1 MNWHGRLIHRK
12 APHLAS
18 VSHLKAFMKV
28 IFTYFLL
35 LGLFTI
41 QAYGAAVAPS
51 HIQEAFKKKYP
62 GIIDPKWESE
72 SNDSWEANFEISDV
86 KYRVDFTK
94 DGDWIETEHDVIF
107 EELPNEVR
115 AAIVIKFKVE
125 DIRDIEAV
133 ENPTHGEFYVVEFQ
147 QGSGKKDVL
156 FNLEG
161 KVLDPIQPPTEQGFF
176 HHWVNEAKSDT
187 ELSKTGWGLVFK
199 TLFNFLTIFVYAYL
213 IYYRRHHDH
222 KMLFL
227 LLAFNLFLF
236 PIFLSSSLVT
246 AGFGFTIFALLALVR
261 LRSEAFDKA
270 EIAYLLGAISL
281 TFVNTMM
288 PTLVEI
294 PSAFIILLTA
304 YIADKPSVWQD
315 GYHKIEV
322 DYRIPEKER
331 ALDHE
336 FLKKQIAAEYLVE
349 VSQISIN
356 RVLKN
361 EIRLTLMYRD
371 LPQSKRSDLALIRE
385 EEREAAALEKR
396 RLDEEKARLA
406 LEHKKP
412 GPEVS

>member
-1 MNWHGRLIHRK
+1 MK
-12 APHLAS
+12 SFLAQ
-18 VSHLKAFMKV
+18 
-28 IFTYFLL
+28 LL
-35 LGLFTI
+35 LIGFLTI
-41 QAYGAAVAPS
+41 RAFGVPT
-51 HIQEAFKKKYP
+51 HIEEAFQKKYP
-62 GIIDPKWESE
+62 EITEPKWESE
-72 SNDSWEANFEISDV
+72 SNDSWEANFEINGE
-86 KYRVDFTK
+86 KYRVDFGK
-94 DGDWIETEHDVIF
+94 DGNWIETEHDVTF
-107 EELPNEVR
+107 EQLPNEIR
-115 AAIVIKFKVE
+115 SAIEIKYRVE
-125 DIRDIEAV
+125 HIRGIEAV
-133 ENPTHGEFYVVEFQ
+133 KNPTHGEFYVVEFQ

-161 KVLDPIQPPTEQGFF
+161 KVLDPIQPPTEKGFF
-176 HHWVNEAKSDT
+176 HYWVNEAKSDT

-213 IYYRRHHDH
+213 VYYRRHHDH

-322 DYRIPEKER
+322 DYRISEKEH

-336 FLKKQIAAEYLVE
+336 FLKKQLAEEYLIE
-349 VSQISIN
+349 VSQIAIH
-356 RVLKN
+356 RVAKN
-361 EIRLTLMYRD
+361 EIKLTLMYRD
-371 LPQSKRSDLALIRE
+371 LPGKKRLELAGIRE
-385 EEREAAALEKR
+385 KEREVAALEKQKQEEELQ
-396 RLDEEKARLA
+396 RLSSGSAGS
-406 LEHKKP
+406 
-412 GPEVS
+412 GPEPS

>member
-1 MNWHGRLIHRK
+1 MK
-12 APHLAS
+12 SFLAQ
-18 VSHLKAFMKV
+18 
-28 IFTYFLL
+28 LL
-35 LGLFTI
+35 LIGFLTVRAFGVPT
-41 QAYGAAVAPS
+41 
-51 HIQEAFKKKYP
+51 HIEEAFQKKYP
-62 GIIDPKWESE
+62 EITEPKWEPE
-72 SNDSWEANFEISDV
+72 SNDSWEANFEINGV
-86 KYRVDFTK
+86 KYRVDFGE
-94 DGDWIETEHDVIF
+94 DGNWIETEHDVTF
-107 EELPNEVR
+107 EQLPNEVR
-115 AAIVIKFKVE
+115 SAIEIKYRVKH
-125 DIRDIEAV
+125 IRDIEAV

-161 KVLDPIQPPTEQGFF
+161 KVLDPIQPPTEEGFF
-176 HHWVNEAKSDT
+176 HYWVNEAKSDT

-199 TLFNFLTIFVYAYL
+199 TLFNFLTIFIYAYL

-304 YIADKPSVWQD
+304 YITDKPSVWQD
-315 GYHKIEV
+315 GYHRIEV
-322 DYRIPEKER
+322 DYRIAEKEH

-336 FLKKQIAAEYLVE
+336 FLKKQLAEEYLIE
-349 VSQISIN
+349 VSQIAIH
-356 RVLKN
+356 RVVKN
-361 EIRLTLMYRD
+361 EIKLTVMYRD
-371 LPQSKRSDLALIRE
+371 LPVKKRLELAGIRE
-385 EEREAAALEKR
+385 KEREVTALEKQKQEEELQ
-396 RLDEEKARLA
+396 RLSSGAAES
-406 LEHKKP
+406 
-412 GPEVS
+412 GPESS